1 MDELTPSVL
10 TSGDFR
16 PPALEPA
23 GQLNRSAKRESEMA
37 GGAGGNHPDPDE
49 IERRLR
55 ELNKEIG
62 RPPVHEPS
70 SLERLVAA
78 KKAEKKVQR
87 KRDTRVLTARRRIR
101 ILSPRRP
108 HSGCHR
114 TTRT

>member
-1 MDELTPSVL
+1 
-10 TSGDFR
+10 
-16 PPALEPA
+16 
-23 GQLNRSAKRESEMA
+23 MA
-37 GGAGGNHPDPDE
+37 GGAGGKRPDPDE

-87 KRDTRVLTARRRIR
+87 KRDTGVLTALAVVFVLLAGGGIFTWLRVAPPSW
-101 ILSPRRP
+101 LHHTAASATP
-108 HSGCHR
+108 SA
-114 TTRT
+114 